1 MEDIKNLKIL
11 LAEDNWINQ
20 RIATITF
27 ARLGVTIDIA
37 SNGKEALEKYRQ
49 NKYDLILMDL
59 QMPVM
64 DGLEASRQIRS
75 FENETISD
83 HRAYIVALTANAIS
97 DMKDECLKAGMD
109 DFLEKPFQDNDLRIL
124 LSNKFN

>member
-1 MEDIKNLKIL
+1 MEELKKWNIL

-27 ARLGVTIDIA
+27 NRLGVSIDIA
-37 SNGKEALEKYRQ
+37 SNGKEVLEMFRK

-64 DGLEASRQIRS
+64 DGLEATRQIRA
-75 FENETISD
+75 FEQETQSVQ
-83 HRAYIVALTANAIS
+83 RVFIVALTSNVIS
-97 DMKDECLKAGMD
+97 EMKEECIQAGMD
-109 DFLEKPFQDNDLRIL
+109 DFMEKPFQETELRIL
-124 LSNKFN
+124 LSNKIK